1 MASAGFTI
9 STAYLHGLTNY
20 FEARGQDAR
29 RLLATFSLDP
39 RILDDSNHRLAVTT
53 YEAMLEHGEVI
64 LADPDIGLHVGERI
78 KPGQYGALG
87 YSIMNCATL
96 EQGALRHMRY
106 ENLVSTIARTRY
118 LTNQDPARLVW
129 DVGERQVCRHF
140 AEAIVASWVAF
151 TRWITGRDL
160 APECIMFRHPGPTD
174 TAAHERL
181 FQCPVYFGQPQVEV
195 RFPQQYLDIRLP
207 LHDPWIVSM
216 MDAYAEKQVRE
227 IESVDDVVSEAR
239 TLITERLKGGELS
252 LAALAGQLGLSGRQ
266 LQRRLRESGLSY
278 QSLVD
283 DTRRTLAL
291 NFIMDAR
298 LSVLDVAFLVG
309 FSDASAFQRAFRRWT
324 GVRPGEYRNRAAR

>member
-1 MASAGFTI
+1 MARAGITI
-9 STAYLHGLTNY
+9 STAYLHGLTGY
-20 FEARGQDAR
+20 FEAFGEDAR
-29 RLLATFSLDP
+29 RLLATFSIDP
-39 RILDDSNHRLAVTT
+39 QILDNPNHRLAVTT
-53 YEAMLEHGEVI
+53 YEAMLEHGEAV
-64 LADPDIGLHVGERI
+64 LDDPDIGLHVGERI

-87 YSIMNCATL
+87 YSVMNCATL
-96 EQGALRHMRY
+96 EEGAHRHMRY

-118 LTNQDPARLVW
+118 LTNQDPAKLVW

-140 AEAIVASWVAF
+140 AEEIVASWVAF

-160 APECIMFRHPGPTD
+160 APECIMFRHPEPAD
-174 TAAHERL
+174 TATHRRL
-181 FQCPVYFGQPQVEV
+181 FQCPVYFGQPRVEV
-195 RFPQQYLDIRLP
+195 RFPQQYLGIRLP

-227 IESVDDVVSEAR
+227 IESVDDVVAAAR
-239 TLITERLKGGELS
+239 AFITERLKGGELS
-252 LAALAGQLGLSGRQ
+252 LAALAAHLGLAERQ
-266 LQRRLRESGLSY
+266 VQRRLRESGLSY

-324 GVRPGEYRNRAAR
+324 GRRPGEYRKSAGY